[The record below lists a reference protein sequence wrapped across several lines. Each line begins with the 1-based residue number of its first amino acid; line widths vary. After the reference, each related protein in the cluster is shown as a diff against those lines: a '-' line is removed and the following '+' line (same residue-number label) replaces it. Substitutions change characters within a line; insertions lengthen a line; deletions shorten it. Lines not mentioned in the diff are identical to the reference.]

1 MATTEVIL
9 REKIHN
15 LGAEAD
21 VVSVKR
27 GFARNFLIPSGKAY
41 EATKGNLRQ
50 INKLK
55 EVRARREAEEMAEAE
70 KVATKLRKAKLT
82 MQLAIGQG
90 GKAFGSITNADI
102 ATAIADKTGVQID
115 RHQIHLDK
123 PIKGTGEFEVPVKV
137 HADIEVVMT
146 IKVKAE
152 SAPEETAAEGDAA
165 AE

>member
-9 REKIHN
+9 REKVPH

-21 VVSVKR
+21 VVKVKR
-27 GFARNFLIPSGKAY
+27 GFARNFLIPSGKAF
-41 EATKGNLRQ
+41 EATRGNLRH
-50 INKLK
+50 IAKLK
-55 EVRARREAEEMAEAE
+55 ETRARREAEELAEAE

-82 MQLAIGQG
+82 MLLSIGQG

-102 ATAIADKTGVQID
+102 AKALAEKSGVEID
-115 RHQIHLDK
+115 RHQIQLDK

-137 HADIEVVMT
+137 HADLEVVLT

-152 SAPEETAAEGDAA
+152 TDEAA
-165 AE
+165 AEETE